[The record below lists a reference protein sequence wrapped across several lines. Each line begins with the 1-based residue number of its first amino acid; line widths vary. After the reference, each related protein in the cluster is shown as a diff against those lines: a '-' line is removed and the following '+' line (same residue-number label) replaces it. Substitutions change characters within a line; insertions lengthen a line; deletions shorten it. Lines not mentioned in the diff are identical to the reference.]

1 VSNKEAALAGL
12 YGSKALAGNV
22 GVAARV
28 QEVLTPTWVLDAAR
42 VALGGTI
49 ALDPCASSH
58 PANWFARYNMTLPAL
73 AQELDRQL
81 HAATTK
87 ADKAR
92 LKKAVKPYYLG
103 GALAERW
110 DLGPAFVN
118 EPFEFLE
125 QWLAKCATEAALG
138 TPIVMLGPTR
148 GHRAWFWKYLRSAE
162 LVHLHSRF
170 AFVGHTS
177 SFPAP
182 LFLASWGCK
191 IPDLGAR
198 ETHREQVT

>member
-1 VSNKEAALAGL
+1 VSTKESAVASL
-12 YGSKALAGNV
+12 YGGKALAGNV

-28 QEVLTPTWVLDAAR
+28 QEVLTPPWVL
-42 VALGGTI
+42 
-49 ALDPCASSH
+49 
-58 PANWFARYNMTLPAL
+58 
-73 AQELDRQL
+73 
-81 HAATTK
+81 
-87 ADKAR
+87 DKAR

-118 EPFEFLE
+118 APFEFLE
-125 QWLAKCATEAALG
+125 QWMAKCAIEAAIG

-148 GHRAWFWKYLRSAE
+148 GHRAWFWKALRGAE